1 MAKKKT
7 TYSRSASSLKRE
19 LEEEAKKLK
28 ERIEKG
34 ARKATASAKKAK
46 KKASKSK
53 SAKAAK
59 SGAKQLAKAAKAL
72 PGPAKIAG
80 VAAVGIGTYVA
91 GKRSGRQ
98 EGSRVDIGNAAY
110 RGGRRR

>member
-1 MAKKKT
+1 MAKKKPE
-7 TYSRSASSLKRE
+7 YSASASSLKRE

-28 ERIEKG
+28 ERAKKG
-34 ARKATASAKKAK
+34 ARKAKAAAKKA
-46 KKASKSK
+46 AKSK

-80 VAAVGIGTYVA
+80 IAAVGIGTYVA

-110 RGGRRR
+110 RSRGRSR